1 MRIFTAREKG
11 FVLGQANE
19 DLKSFTECEAGGART
34 NKEICKYE
42 KIPLFTNLDTQMLS
56 LNKLKPEIMLHH
68 DQ

>member
-34 NKEICKYE
+34 NKEICKYV
-42 KIPLFTNLDTQMLS
+42 KIPPSHQPGYPNVEFKQVKTRNNATS
-56 LNKLKPEIMLHH
+56 
-68 DQ
+68 